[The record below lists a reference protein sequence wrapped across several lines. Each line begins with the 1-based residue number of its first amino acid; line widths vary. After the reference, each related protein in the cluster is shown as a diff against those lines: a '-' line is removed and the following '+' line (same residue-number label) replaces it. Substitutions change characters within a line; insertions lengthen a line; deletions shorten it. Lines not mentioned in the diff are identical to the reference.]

1 MALTEGGGRSL
12 DVVVGTPGL
21 VCDMAAR
28 GVLKLDDIRVLMLD
42 DADELLERGF
52 EGVLDNL
59 FKFIR
64 PPNSSL
70 NPNPA
75 TPPDSALGP
84 TPVQVCLCAR
94 PQPISGL
101 LSNDIK
107 KFVDRYLRDPAEASV
122 EVEERDG
129 LTLKGVQQYY
139 VCVSEEEKLGTLVDL
154 CERRWRRGEPS
165 STATR
170 GASWTGWPIAMA
182 AMEKRRE
189 ERRRRRRRRRRGG
202 GGRVPRGG
210 VHARR
215 HGQARGRR
223 HATQVLRRAP
233 FPPTFGPR
241 PHAPF

>member
-84 TPVQVCLCAR
+84 TPVQVSMVKAN
-94 PQPISGL
+94 P
-101 LSNDIK
+101 
-107 KFVDRYLRDPAEASV
+107 YLMPFYGWVFGSF
-122 EVEERDG
+122 
-129 LTLKGVQQYY
+129 TLF
-139 VCVSEEEKLGTLVDL
+139 
-154 CERRWRRGEPS
+154 P
-165 STATR
+165 
-170 GASWTGWPIAMA
+170 GAA
-182 AMEKRRE
+182 A
-189 ERRRRRRRRRRGG
+189 
-202 GGRVPRGG
+202 
-210 VHARR
+210 
-215 HGQARGRR
+215 
-223 HATQVLRRAP
+223 
-233 FPPTFGPR
+233 
-241 PHAPF
+241 